1 MMDKELYWQEIEELD
16 RKKEPL
22 FDLITV
28 KSRNSDG
35 TEGRFI
41 KVTPPDWVTVIP
53 ILPDG
58 KFLMVRQYRHGSASL
73 SDEFPAGVI
82 DAGEEPL
89 EAAGRELL
97 EETGY
102 RAGRWTSIGSI
113 NPNPAFMTNCSHTY
127 LAEDLEKI
135 SGQNLDEHE
144 RIRFFS
150 LDFSEIQDRMGGEMM
165 NSAIMVQAWYWFL
178 REQEKRSS

>member
-1 MMDKELYWQEIEELD
+1 MMDKELLWHEIEELD
-16 RKKEPL
+16 RRKEPL

-28 KSRNSDG
+28 KSRNNDG

-41 KVTPPDWVTVIP
+41 KVKPPDWVTVIP

-82 DAGEEPL
+82 DPGEEPL
-89 EAAGRELL
+89 DAAKRELL

-102 RAGRWTSIGSI
+102 RARK
-113 NPNPAFMTNCSHTY
+113 M
-127 LAEDLEKI
+127 DLHWQYQSQ
-135 SGQNLDEHE
+135 SGFHDQQFPHL
-144 RIRFFS
+144 S
-150 LDFSEIQDRMGGEMM
+150 GGGPGE
-165 NSAIMVQAWYWFL
+165 SF
-178 REQEKRSS
+178 RPES